1 MVNDPHADRSIL
13 KSVLD
18 AVTETVILL
27 DTGGTVLA
35 INEAAAA
42 RLGRRVEEM
51 VGRDICDFLP
61 PETVAYRRPI
71 VQRVLETGQPVCF
84 EDSHSGRRIA
94 SRVYPAFDAQGHVAA
109 LAIYGVDVTDQQATA
124 EALRRSQE
132 TYRLLVQHAGEG
144 ILVGQD
150 GKIVFANPKLIEI
163 AGFPEEEVLS
173 RRFVDLVHP
182 DDRQMA
188 MEHHLRRQSG
198 QELSATYRARTVDK
212 AGRTKWVEVHAV
224 QMTWNGRPASLGMV
238 TDVTERR
245 LAEQALRDS
254 EARLASAVDAAAL
267 GTFEMDVL
275 TKEVFIDDRLRQ
287 MSGIPPEA
295 EPRAFEYWMEN
306 LHPDDRDLAAAVR
319 RRLVDGQCDHLS
331 TEVRFRHPDKGW
343 IWLNYHARVVER
355 DGQGRSV
362 RHIGVFQDITDR
374 KVAEQVLRQTELRF
388 QLAVR
393 GSNDGLWDWPD
404 MTQDPQWWS
413 PRFYE
418 LLGYKDGEIEASS
431 SAWRSL
437 VHPDDLDRVLAA
449 VHAVSEFG
457 EPLEVEY
464 RLRTKSGVYRW
475 FCGRGAVSSNLEG
488 RQMRMSGSLRDITDL
503 RKVQTER
510 LTYQSR
516 LKSLTSKL
524 AMAEESERRR
534 IAIGVHDDIGQK
546 LVLAKLEL
554 QSLCQTPPEPAT
566 AQVLGRVCDLIDQA
580 MQDARSLAFELS
592 NPVLYEVGLSAA
604 VESWLSRQMKAGIAC
619 EFSSELEGI
628 RLDLNTSVVLF
639 QAVREV
645 VTNAVKHAR
654 ASLLEVEILRP
665 DGEVRIL
672 VRDNGVGFDPSIL
685 DRSGDRQAGLGLFSV
700 MERLEYIQ
708 GRVQICSAP
717 GQGAT
722 VILTAPFKAAPPPR
736 RRAAGV

>member
-1 MVNDPHADRSIL
+1 MRVMANGPCIDRIL
-13 KSVLD
+13 LTSVLN
-18 AVTETVILL
+18 AVTETVVLIQP
-27 DTGGTVLA
+27 DGTLLA
-35 INEAAAA
+35 INETAAK
-42 RLGRRVEEM
+42 RLGSSVAQM
-51 VGRDICDFLP
+51 VGRNIGDFLP
-61 PETVAYRRPI
+61 ADAAERRWAVVRQVMETR
-71 VQRVLETGQPVCF
+71 QPAQF
-84 EDSHSGRRIA
+84 GDAHSGRHIL
-94 SRVYPAFDAQGHVAA
+94 SHVCPAVDSEGRATA
-109 LAIYGVDVTDQQATA
+109 LAIYAVDVTDQ

-173 RRFVDLVHP
+173 RSFVDLVHP
-182 DDRQMA
+182 QDRQMV
-188 MEHHLRRQSG
+188 MEHHLRRQNG
-198 QELSATYRARTVDK
+198 QEPSAMYRARTVDK

-224 QMTWNGRPASLGMV
+224 QMTWNGKPASLGMV

-245 LAEQALRDS
+245 QAEQALRDS
-254 EARLASAVDAAAL
+254 QARLTSAVSAASL
-267 GTFEMDVL
+267 GTFDMNTVTHEIIL
-275 TKEVFIDDRLRQ
+275 DDRLRQ
-287 MSGIPPEA
+287 ISGIPKEA
-295 EPRAFEYWMEN
+295 EPRAFEYWEEN
-306 LHPDDRDLAAAVR
+306 VHPDDRDIVVAAR
-319 RRLVDGQCDHLS
+319 QKLVDGQCDHLS
-331 TEVRFRHPDKGW
+331 VEVRFRHPQKGW
-343 IWLNYHARVVER
+343 IWLSYYTTVIER
-355 DGQGRSV
+355 DSRGRSV

-374 KVAEQVLRQTELRF
+374 KVAEQALRQTEQRF

-404 MTQDPQWWS
+404 VTQEQQWWS

-431 SAWRSL
+431 STWRSL
-437 VHPDDLDRVLAA
+437 VHPDDLERVLAA
-449 VHAVSEFG
+449 VAAVREAG

-464 RLRTKSGVYRW
+464 RLRTKSGMYRW

-488 RQMRMSGSLRDITDL
+488 RRMRMSGSLRDITDL

-516 LKSLTSKL
+516 LKSLTSQL

-554 QSLCQTPPEPAT
+554 QSLSQTPPDPVT
-566 AQVLGRVCDLIDQA
+566 AQALGRVCDLIDQA

-592 NPVLYEVGLSAA
+592 NPVLYEVGFSAA

-619 EFSSELEGI
+619 EFSSEMEGV
-628 RLDLNTSVVLF
+628 RLDQNTSVVLF

-654 ASLLEVEILRP
+654 ASQLQVEILRP
-665 DGEVRIL
+665 DGEVRVM
-672 VRDNGVGFDPSIL
+672 VRDNGVGFDPAIL

-717 GQGAT
+717 GQGTT
-722 VILTAPFKAAPPPR
+722 VILAAPFKAAPPPR
-736 RRAAGV
+736 RRGTGST